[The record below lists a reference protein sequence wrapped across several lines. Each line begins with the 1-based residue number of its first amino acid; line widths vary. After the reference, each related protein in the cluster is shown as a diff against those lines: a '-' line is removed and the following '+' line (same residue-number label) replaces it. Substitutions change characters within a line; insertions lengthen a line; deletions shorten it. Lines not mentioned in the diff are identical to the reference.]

1 LPVKLYEFEGRELF
15 RRYGIPVT
23 EYGVA
28 GSVEE
33 VRRLAEEF
41 GGRVVVKAQVLV
53 AGRGKAGGVR
63 VAENPS
69 QAAELAA
76 EMLGSSIK
84 GERVQSVIVTP
95 FTEIARELYLGFIVD
110 RARRRPV
117 MIASGEGGVDIE
129 ALAKT
134 SPGNVLK
141 LDVDPLTGLK
151 DYQVRRA
158 VGFMRLR
165 DKAAEEAV
173 KTLKSLYR
181 LFTEM
186 DCELAEIN
194 PLALTPEQRLVALDS
209 KIILDDNALF
219 RHREFTRPSSES
231 GLEEEARRL
240 GFSAVELDGDIGII
254 GNGAGLT
261 MATMD
266 MVKLKGG
273 SPANFL
279 DVGGGAAEEVV
290 DKAARLL
297 LTHPRVKV
305 LFVNILG
312 GITRCDEVARGLVSA
327 YKAVGHGKRV
337 VVRLMGTNEEEGKK
351 ILRENGLLPYDSME
365 EAAEVAAGL
374 AR

>member
-15 RRYGIPVT
+15 SRYGIPVSG
-23 EYGVA
+23 YGVA

-41 GGRVVVKAQVLV
+41 GGKVVVKAQVLV

-63 VAENPS
+63 VAENPD

-84 GERVQSVIVTP
+84 GERVKSVIVTP

-117 MIASGEGGVDIE
+117 LIVSGEGGVEIE

-141 LDVDPLTGLK
+141 LDVDPLTGLR

-165 DKAAEEAV
+165 DKVAEEAV

-194 PLALTPEQRLVALDS
+194 PLALTPDQRLVALDA

-266 MVKLKGG
+266 MVKFKGG
-273 SPANFL
+273 RPANFL

-290 DKAARLL
+290 DRAARLL

-327 YKAVGHGKRV
+327 YRAVGQGKRV

-365 EAAEVAAGL
+365 EAAEVAARL
-374 AR
+374 AG

>member
-1 LPVKLYEFEGRELF
+1 MPVKLYEFEGRELF
-15 RRYGIPVT
+15 RRYGIPVSG
-23 EYGVA
+23 YGVA
-28 GSVEE
+28 GSVED

-41 GGRVVVKAQVLV
+41 GGKVVVKAQVLV

-63 VAENPS
+63 VAENPD

-84 GERVQSVIVTP
+84 GERVRSVIVTP

-117 MIASGEGGVDIE
+117 LIVSGEGGVEIE

-141 LDVDPLTGLK
+141 LDVDPLTGLR

-158 VGFMRLR
+158 VGFMGLR
-165 DKAAEEAV
+165 DKVAEEAV

-194 PLALTPEQRLVALDS
+194 PLALTPEQQLLALDS
-209 KIILDDNALF
+209 KIILDDNSLF
-219 RHREFTRPSSES
+219 RHKEFTRPSSES

-266 MVKLKGG
+266 MVKFKGG
-273 SPANFL
+273 RPANFL

-290 DKAARLL
+290 DRAARLL

-327 YKAVGHGKRV
+327 YRAVGQGKRV

-365 EAAEVAAGL
+365 EAAEVAARL
-374 AR
+374 AG

>member
-1 LPVKLYEFEGRELF
+1 MKLYEFEGRELF
-15 RRYGIPVT
+15 RRYGIPVSG
-23 EYGVA
+23 YGVA
-28 GSVEE
+28 GSVED

-41 GGRVVVKAQVLV
+41 GGKVVVKAQVLV

-63 VAENPS
+63 VAENPD

-84 GERVQSVIVTP
+84 GERVRSVIVTP

-117 MIASGEGGVDIE
+117 LIVSGEGGVEIE

-141 LDVDPLTGLK
+141 LDVDPLTGLR

-158 VGFMRLR
+158 VGFMGLR
-165 DKAAEEAV
+165 DKVAEEAV

-194 PLALTPEQRLVALDS
+194 PLALTPEQQLLALDS
-209 KIILDDNALF
+209 KIILDDNSLF
-219 RHREFTRPSSES
+219 RHKEFTRPSSES

-266 MVKLKGG
+266 MVKFKGG
-273 SPANFL
+273 RPANFL

-290 DKAARLL
+290 DRAARLL

-327 YKAVGHGKRV
+327 YRAVGQGKRV

-365 EAAEVAAGL
+365 EAAEVAARL
-374 AR
+374 AG

>member
-1 LPVKLYEFEGRELF
+1 L
-15 RRYGIPVT
+15 
-23 EYGVA
+23 
-28 GSVEE
+28 
-33 VRRLAEEF
+33 
-41 GGRVVVKAQVLV
+41 GGRVVVKAQILV

-141 LDVDPLTGLK
+141 LDVDPLTGLR

-219 RHREFTRPSSES
+219 RHREFTRPSSGS

-297 LTHPRVKV
+297 LTHPRVKGVVRQHTRRHNAVRRGCERPRLRIQGSRPWEEGCRQAYGYKRGGGEEDTEGERAASLRQHGGGGGGCGRACTVRHMAILVDANTHV
-305 LFVNILG
+305 LVQ
-312 GITRCDEVARGLVSA
+312 GITGKAGGFPHEGNAPLRDEG
-327 YKAVGHGKRV
+327 
-337 VVRLMGTNEEEGKK
+337 
-351 ILRENGLLPYDSME
+351 
-365 EAAEVAAGL
+365 
-374 AR
+374 

>member
-1 LPVKLYEFEGRELF
+1 MPVKLYEFEGRELF
-15 RRYGIPVT
+15 RRYGIPVSG
-23 EYGVA
+23 YGVA
-28 GSVEE
+28 GSVED

-41 GGRVVVKAQVLV
+41 GGKVVVKAQVLV

-63 VAENPS
+63 VAENPD

-84 GERVQSVIVTP
+84 GERVRSVIVTP

-117 MIASGEGGVDIE
+117 LIVSGEGGVEIE

-141 LDVDPLTGLK
+141 LDVDPLTGLR

-165 DKAAEEAV
+165 DKVAEEAV

-194 PLALTPEQRLVALDS
+194 PLALTPEQQLLALDS
-209 KIILDDNALF
+209 KIILDDNSLF
-219 RHREFTRPSSES
+219 RHKEFTRPSSES

-266 MVKLKGG
+266 MVKFKGG
-273 SPANFL
+273 RPANFL

-290 DKAARLL
+290 DRAARLL

-327 YKAVGHGKRV
+327 YRAVGQGKRV

-365 EAAEVAAGL
+365 EAAEVAARL
-374 AR
+374 AG

>member
-1 LPVKLYEFEGRELF
+1 MAVKLYEFEGRELF

-28 GSVEE
+28 GSAEE
-33 VRRLAEEF
+33 ARRLSEEF

-53 AGRGKAGGVR
+53 AGRGKAGGVK
-63 VAENPS
+63 VAETPAR
-69 QAAELAA
+69 AAEIAA

-84 GERVQSVIVTP
+84 GERVKTVIVTP
-95 FTEIARELYLGFIVD
+95 YTEIARELYLGFIVD
-110 RARRRPV
+110 RARRKSV
-117 MIASGEGGVDIE
+117 LIASGEGGVDIE
-129 ALAKT
+129 VLAKT
-134 SPGNVLK
+134 SPSNVLK
-141 LDVDPLTGLK
+141 LEVDPLTGLR
-151 DYQVRRA
+151 DYQIRRA
-158 VGFMRLR
+158 VRFMHLS
-165 DKAAEEAV
+165 DKLAEDAV
-173 KTLKSLYR
+173 KILKGLYR

-194 PLALTPEQRLVALDS
+194 PLALTPEQNLVALDS
-209 KIILDDNALF
+209 KIIIDDNALF
-219 RHREFTRPSSES
+219 RHKEFTRPLSES

-240 GFSAVELDGDIGII
+240 GFTAVELDGDIGII

-273 SPANFL
+273 RPANFL
-279 DVGGGAAEEVV
+279 DVGGGAAEDVV

-312 GITRCDEVARGLVSA
+312 GITRCDEVAKGLVSA
-327 YKAVGHGKRV
+327 YKSVGQKKRV
-337 VVRLMGTNEEEGKK
+337 VVRLMGTNEEEGKR
-351 ILRENGLLPYDSME
+351 ILRENGLLHYDSME
-365 EAAEVAAGL
+365 EAAEVAASLGG
-374 AR
+374 